1 MKKLSFAVLVCAAQ
15 FASFAQTISN
25 AHPLNLNQRKKYIA
39 YGWEFRNLKPA
50 EILAHA
56 DQFASLPIDG
66 VGIVVSATNA
76 AGRRFTQIAATDY
89 PAWEWEAF
97 ADQVPVLK
105 ALVAKPHLEE
115 SFLAGYRAPLHRA
128 AWTDDAAWACIENTC
143 RPRARANRQHSS

>member
-1 MKKLSFAVLVCAAQ
+1 MKKIVLMGLTAACVSAVAAE
-15 FASFAQTISN
+15 
-25 AHPLNLNQRKKYIA
+25 KKYIA

-76 AGRRFTQIAATDY
+76 AGRKFTQIAATDY

-105 ALVAKPHLEE
+105 ALVAKPHLAE
-115 SFLAGYRAPLHRA
+115 SFLAGYRAPMHRA
-128 AWTDDAAWACIENTC
+128 AWTNDAAWACIANNMAVLAPNTC
-143 RPRARANRQHSS
+143 RPRARARRQHSS